1 MRENLK
7 TQNLNP
13 QQHLSLAKLT
23 EERFELRDSAAQLS
37 EKYEDLRD
45 NEGNLVARIEAV
57 LNAIQRSSSSHVF
70 TIPESTNLQKH
81 FTKFSFFCFF
91 IQGRSF

>member
-1 MRENLK
+1 M
-7 TQNLNP
+7 
-13 QQHLSLAKLT
+13 SLAKLT

-81 FTKFSFFCFF
+81 FTKFCFVF
-91 IQGRSF
+91 LQGRSFLLRSNMSM

>member
-1 MRENLK
+1 M
-7 TQNLNP
+7 
-13 QQHLSLAKLT
+13 SLAKLT

-81 FTKFSFFCFF
+81 FTKFVLFFYKVEVFY
-91 IQGRSF
+91 